1 LTNVGHLRYA
11 ESVETVNIA
20 EAKAKLSQLID
31 LAERGEEVVIAR
43 HGRPVAKIV
52 RLGERRMEPYPDRG
66 FGIDRGRFEVP
77 DDFDDPLPAEI
88 MRHFT

>member
-1 LTNVGHLRYA
+1 MEA
-11 ESVETVNIA
+11 VNIA
-20 EAKAKLSQLID
+20 EAKAKLSQLVD

-52 RLGERRMEPYPDRG
+52 RLADHAAERYPNRG

-77 DDFDDPLPAEI
+77 DDFDDPLPPEI